1 MTRLSSTDLRQSM
14 CSACCPPLP
23 SSSGMALPLR
33 LTSNP
38 ESSPCR
44 QMHPCQH
51 NDRQTVPASAFVS
64 GKPAH
69 VTLGAL
75 LDGCMHNH
83 LLQHAH
89 HLQRDL
95 LKSVTD
101 IGAHSQRWI
110 CT

>member
-38 ESSPCR
+38 ESFPCKR
-44 QMHPCQH
+44 MHPCQH
-51 NDRQTVPASAFVS
+51 DDRQTPQTSVSVS

-69 VTLGAL
+69 VTLGL
-75 LDGCMHNH
+75 PLHRCMHDH

-89 HLQRDL
+89 HFQSDL

-101 IGAHSQRWI
+101 IKA
-110 CT
+110 

>member
-38 ESSPCR
+38 ESSPCK

-51 NDRQTVPASAFVS
+51 GDRQTTPTSVSIS

-69 VTLGAL
+69 VTSDLL
-75 LDGCMHNH
+75 LDRCMHDH

-89 HLQRDL
+89 AFQCDP

-101 IGAHSQRWI
+101 IGDES
-110 CT
+110 